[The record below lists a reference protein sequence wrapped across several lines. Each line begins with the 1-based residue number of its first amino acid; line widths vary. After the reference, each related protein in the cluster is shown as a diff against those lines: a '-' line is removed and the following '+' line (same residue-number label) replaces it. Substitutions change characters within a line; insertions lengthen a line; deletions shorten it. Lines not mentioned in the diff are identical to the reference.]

1 MAKKFQYRLEPLLK
15 LKSYNSTIA
24 RTELTNAINERMNK
38 EEEIENITIHR
49 KSLNNMEVISMNVS
63 KMQHLHY
70 FKQSLEDQKK
80 KLSEEKEVLAEKEKV
95 KQSKY
100 NIAMQ
105 EEKVLAKLKEKKIE
119 DHKKRLNLEEQ
130 KELDEIGLRIKLRQ
144 NEL

>member
-105 EEKVLAKLKEKKIE
+105 EEKVLAKLK
-119 DHKKRLNLEEQ
+119 
-130 KELDEIGLRIKLRQ
+130 
-144 NEL
+144 